1 MAYSPN
7 VQYEAYKRLDCALSA
22 AFFFFSF
29 LNFFTWFCYIEKCFL
44 FYFVFFSFLFLYKTP
59 PTEAGSC
66 GRSESGRTLSSSVE
80 ALAGRLEISVS
91 CWVLISPLYP
101 PCSLSSSDGP
111 GFLAVGSQEGTHT
124 QTHSHIHTQRQI
136 KKPAA
141 PLGTPLLKTCG
152 RGFLQLQ
159 PIHWVPHWPAV
170 FQPGTSQNPECTGLP
185 QSPASA
191 ACPYQS
197 LEQPLAT

>member
-80 ALAGRLEISVS
+80 ALAGPVRNQR
-91 CWVLISPLYP
+91 
-101 PCSLSSSDGP
+101 
-111 GFLAVGSQEGTHT
+111 FLLGTHLSAVPSLLPLQFRWSWLSGCGQPRGDT
-124 QTHSHIHTQRQI
+124 HTDTLTHTHSETDKETRCPIGH
-136 KKPAA
+136 A
-141 PLGTPLLKTCG
+141 PFEDL
-152 RGFLQLQ
+152 
-159 PIHWVPHWPAV
+159 WA
-170 FQPGTSQNPECTGLP
+170 GLP
-185 QSPASA
+185 ATPAHPLSA
-191 ACPYQS
+191 A
-197 LEQPLAT
+197 LACCLPAWH